1 MSIEA
6 RSFTV
11 DDELLAPVRPQRRL
25 RLEVGQRAPREPRSL
40 RHSPIER
47 TPVNDWIYRVFRL
60 ADRLTEA
67 GDLRT
72 AAWRQAFCGV
82 PRHELVP
89 RYFEPHGDGTFDLV
103 DSDDPSQR
111 ATWLEAAYSDLTLV
125 TTLTDVHT
133 GVGAVQITTS
143 ASTKPGLMMRILE
156 DLDVSDGQRV
166 LEIGTAT
173 GYNAALLCARLGDRN
188 VYSVDI
194 QPDLIEVARDRLA
207 GLGHQPTLVAKDGV
221 GGLPEHGP
229 YDRILST
236 CAVRQIPL
244 AWIEQTQPGGLVVTD
259 VQGALSAGNIVKL
272 SRGEGPVLSGRFLT
286 RHGGRY
292 GNFMPLQ
299 RDIEVTATPNIR
311 ADQSAA
317 TERPTTVPPSVLYD
331 GQLPIAFLA
340 QLHLPPTITLSRI
353 GGCHG
358 IRTRLTTTDG
368 SWCEV
373 ADQPDGDGE
382 YRVTEAGPQRLWEA
396 VEHACRLYVDFDE
409 PTWDR
414 IGITA
419 TPDRQYVWI
428 DRPDHELASL
438 PAE

>member
-6 RSFTV
+6 RSFTA
-11 DDELLAPVRPQRRL
+11 DDELLAPARPQRRL
-25 RLEVGQRAPREPRSL
+25 RLEVGQRAPREHRSL

-60 ADRLTEA
+60 ADRLTES

-103 DSDDPSQR
+103 DGDDPSQR
-111 ATWLEAAYSDLTLV
+111 TTWLEAAYSDLTLV

-207 GLGHQPTLVAKDGV
+207 GLGHQPTL
-221 GGLPEHGP
+221 GGE
-229 YDRILST
+229 
-236 CAVRQIPL
+236 
-244 AWIEQTQPGGLVVTD
+244 
-259 VQGALSAGNIVKL
+259 
-272 SRGEGPVLSGRFLT
+272 
-286 RHGGRY
+286 GRY
-292 GNFMPLQ
+292 GRPARARPVRPDPLHLRGAADPAGLDRADRAWRPRRHGRAGRALGRQ
-299 RDIEVTATPNIR
+299 HRQAQPRRGPGALRPVPDPATAAATATSCR
-311 ADQSAA
+311 S
-317 TERPTTVPPSVLYD
+317 SVR
-331 GQLPIAFLA
+331 
-340 QLHLPPTITLSRI
+340 SR
-353 GGCHG
+353 
-358 IRTRLTTTDG
+358 
-368 SWCEV
+368 
-373 ADQPDGDGE
+373 
-382 YRVTEAGPQRLWEA
+382 
-396 VEHACRLYVDFDE
+396 
-409 PTWDR
+409 
-414 IGITA
+414 
-419 TPDRQYVWI
+419 
-428 DRPDHELASL
+428 
-438 PAE
+438 